1 MDRNVFSPAVTKN
14 TSPLHYLS
22 EKQKIFVA
30 AVVKGVAPGTAARQA
45 GYANPEQEGAAIA
58 KSPKVQAAIRFSYQK
73 YAQASQMTRKKV
85 MDGLLEAINI
95 AKIQADAGVMVAGW
109 REIGKMCGYYAPEVK
124 KIELSVTTRRVV
136 DQLEVLSD
144 DDLLKIVDENAQI
157 IEGEAAE
164 VLEHVQT
171 ASDAALSAE
180 FGA

>member
-1 MDRNVFSPAVTKN
+1 
-14 TSPLHYLS
+14 
-22 EKQKIFVA
+22 
-30 AVVKGVAPGTAARQA
+30 
-45 GYANPEQEGAAIA
+45 
-58 KSPKVQAAIRFSYQK
+58 VQAAIRFSYQK

-171 ASDAALSAE
+171 ASDAALEQE
-180 FGA
+180 FGPA